1 MRPGASHTLRLR
13 FTAILGRACA
23 RSALG
28 VHCRAKREAMFSAA
42 GLFTTQEVWNMSIIS
57 FWDRMIRLPNGRL
70 GKDIMADAVKDA
82 DNPFTK
88 KLIAA
93 MEAVFGQSPDLSVA
107 MSGRHKFKA
116 HLAAAQRARQYAAW
130 TAHTSKHKANGGGPT
145 THRPSQQSRTPAAL
159 V

>member
-1 MRPGASHTLRLR
+1 
-13 FTAILGRACA
+13 
-23 RSALG
+23 
-28 VHCRAKREAMFSAA
+28 
-42 GLFTTQEVWNMSIIS
+42 MSTIS

-70 GKDIMADAVKDA
+70 GKDIMADAVKDV

-116 HLAAAQRARQYAAW
+116 PQPPLPRNCEEMSRFSRAMRVWGDRVPSPATGLDAYAQ
-130 TAHTSKHKANGGGPT
+130 S
-145 THRPSQQSRTPAAL
+145 PAERHHGSGNA
-159 V
+159 VR